1 MNQGIDRAIM
11 TGTLLSTPDYSNGDA
26 FVEMLSTDFVKKGDQ
41 YEKIEQKHLLKIP
54 QWFSKKQLSEGCYVL
69 IDSSMRQDKTPLD
82 NGKFEYGEPYLYVN
96 HIKILDGQEREDESS
111 VNIGILYGR
120 LSDDPSIQYSQIGNP
135 FVRVSLV
142 SNHSEKLEDNT
153 WKNDVPD
160 FNRVSIFGNQAE
172 FIDKWCKK
180 GMELVCEGRVKTDFY
195 KEKRFMSLIAQTV
208 QIGGSKADNEKFSNE
223 RVTPKLPKS
232 SPPTKPAEPAEPQTA
247 TSPPSMPDDFED
259 DIPF

>member
-1 MNQGIDRAIM
+1 MYNGINRAIM
-11 TGTLLSTPDYSNGDA
+11 SGTLLSTPDYSNGDA

-41 YEKIEQKHLLKIP
+41 YEKAEQKHLLKIP
-54 QWFSKKQLSEGCYVL
+54 QWFSKKQLAEGCYVQ

-82 NGKFEYGEPYLYVN
+82 NGKSEYGEPYLYVN

-142 SNHSEKLEDNT
+142 SNHSEKLADDS
-153 WKNDVPD
+153 WKNNVPD
-160 FNRVSIFGNQAE
+160 FNRVSIFGSQAE
-172 FIDKWCKK
+172 FVDKWCKK

-208 QIGGSKADNEKFSNE
+208 QIGGSKKDNEQFSNE

-232 SPPTKPAEPAEPQTA
+232 SPSAKPVEPQSA
-247 TSPPSMPDDFED
+247 TPPSMTDDFED